1 MYEFE
6 KKKLL
11 NSLNEDILELLKN
24 EQCIIAG
31 GSITSL
37 FTRNEIND
45 IDIYFR
51 SKESLINALKEIKG
65 QSTIMAFTDKA
76 TMFVKD
82 SSEYA
87 YQFIHFKFFDNPQE
101 IFDTFD
107 FTVCMGA
114 YDFKTEDFI
123 FHPSFLTH
131 NSQRLLKVNDKTAY
145 PIMTALRVQKYL
157 DKGYTISK
165 PEFIK
170 IMLVINQLNITTY
183 KQLKE
188 QMGGMYGVNYD
199 KLFKDIQDEDKFD
212 INVVIEKLSD
222 IILDDSYFEL
232 PFRSDTNFEHE
243 IEKYINNS
251 YIEDGYNI
259 YKITYKD
266 SSYGY
271 NKKEKVKYI
280 IVRDSHIVDVLDLE
294 DIDID
299 DDKLSINLPTLR
311 VYKNVKKT
319 EDNKLFSFWDKSFEY
334 ILLKEVIA
342 KNEEGL
348 FFSHNLDDCDTY
360 KCNDNSVTIECLVS
374 LEDYIGNSRFVKC
387 IPIGIIKDNNKEVLE
402 IKEEVSN
409 KTLSWDLE

>member
-51 SKESLINALKEIKG
+51 SKESLINALKEIKE

-114 YDFKTEDFI
+114 YDFKTDDFI

-131 NSQRLLKVNDKTAY
+131 NSQRLLKVNEKTAY

-170 IMLVINQLNITTY
+170 IMLVINQLNIITY

-199 KLFKDIQDEDKFD
+199 KLFKDIQDNDNFD
-212 INVVIEKLSD
+212 INVAIETLSD

-232 PFRSDTNFEHE
+232 PFRDKIDFKHE

-251 YIEDGYNI
+251 YGESKNEAIESLKDVEDTKVVQLTETDLKKMLACLGSCLFIASEDLSKEERSILLGY
-259 YKITYKD
+259 
-266 SSYGY
+266 SYDLGY
-271 NKKEKVKYI
+271 VISDILGIENYDDT
-280 IVRDSHIVDVLDLE
+280 R
-294 DIDID
+294 IDI
-299 DDKLSINLPTLR
+299 NT
-311 VYKNVKKT
+311 
-319 EDNKLFSFWDKSFEY
+319 
-334 ILLKEVIA
+334 
-342 KNEEGL
+342 
-348 FFSHNLDDCDTY
+348 
-360 KCNDNSVTIECLVS
+360 
-374 LEDYIGNSRFVKC
+374 
-387 IPIGIIKDNNKEVLE
+387 LE
-402 IKEEVSN
+402 IEE
-409 KTLSWDLE
+409 LS

>member
-114 YDFKTEDFI
+114 YDFKAEDFI

-170 IMLVINQLNITTY
+170 IMLVINQLNIITY

-199 KLFKDIQDEDKFD
+199 KLFKDIQDNDKFD
-212 INVVIEKLSD
+212 INVVIETLSD

-232 PFRSDTNFEHE
+232 PFKGKTDFEHE
-243 IEKYINNS
+243 VEKYINNS
-251 YIEDGYNI
+251 YIEDGYKI
-259 YKITYKD
+259 YKRSYKD
-266 SSYGY
+266 NSYGY
-271 NKKEKVKYI
+271 TKKEKVKYI
-280 IVRDSHIVDVLDLE
+280 IVKDNHLIDVLNLDG
-294 DIDID
+294 IDID
-299 DDKLSINLPTLR
+299 DDKLSTDLPEIH
-311 VYKNVKKT
+311 VYKNVRRT
-319 EDNKLFSFWDKSFEY
+319 EDNKLFSFWDEKFQY
-334 ILLKEVIA
+334 TLLEEVVA
-342 KNEEGL
+342 KNEDGL
-348 FFSHNLDDCDTY
+348 YFSLTLEECGTY
-360 KCNDNSVTIECLVS
+360 RDYNGSVVIECIVS
-374 LEDYIGNSRFVKC
+374 LEDYVGDSKFIKC
-387 IPIGIIKDNNKEVLE
+387 IPIEVVRDNITSKQITKIVN
-402 IKEEVSN
+402 SN
-409 KTLSWDLE
+409 ELPWE

>member
-51 SKESLINALKEIKG
+51 SKESLINALKEIEG

-114 YDFKTEDFI
+114 YDFKTDDFI

-131 NSQRLLKVNDKTAY
+131 NSQRLLKVNEKTAY

-170 IMLVINQLNITTY
+170 IMLVINQLNIITY

-199 KLFKDIQDEDKFD
+199 KLFKDIQDNDNFD
-212 INVVIEKLSD
+212 INVAIETLSD

-232 PFRSDTNFEHE
+232 PFRDKIDFKHE
-243 IEKYINNS
+243 VEKYINNS
-251 YIEDGYNI
+251 Y
-259 YKITYKD
+259 
-266 SSYGY
+266 
-271 NKKEKVKYI
+271 
-280 IVRDSHIVDVLDLE
+280 
-294 DIDID
+294 
-299 DDKLSINLPTLR
+299 
-311 VYKNVKKT
+311 
-319 EDNKLFSFWDKSFEY
+319 
-334 ILLKEVIA
+334 
-342 KNEEGL
+342 
-348 FFSHNLDDCDTY
+348 
-360 KCNDNSVTIECLVS
+360 
-374 LEDYIGNSRFVKC
+374 
-387 IPIGIIKDNNKEVLE
+387 
-402 IKEEVSN
+402 
-409 KTLSWDLE
+409 

>member
-11 NSLNEDILELLKN
+11 NSINEDILKLLKN

-51 SKESLINALKEIKG
+51 NKESLINALKEIKE
-65 QSTIMAFTDKA
+65 QATIMAFTDKA

-82 SSEYA
+82 RSEYA

-114 YDFKTEDFI
+114 YDFKTEEFI
-123 FHPSFLTH
+123 FHSSFLAH
-131 NSQRLLKVNDKTAY
+131 NSQRLLKVNEKTAY
-145 PIMTALRVQKYL
+145 PIVTSLRVQKYL

-165 PEFIK
+165 PELIK

-199 KLFKDIQDEDKFD
+199 KLFEDIQDDDKFD
-212 INVVIEKLSD
+212 INVVIERLSD

-232 PFRSDTNFEHE
+232 PFRNNTDFEHE

-251 YIEDGYNI
+251 YVEDGYKI
-259 YKITYKD
+259 YKRTCKD

-271 NKKEKVKYI
+271 NNKEKVKYI
-280 IVRDSHIVDVLDLE
+280 IVKDNHIIDVLDID

-299 DDKLSINLPTLR
+299 DDKLSTDLPTIR
-311 VYKNVKKT
+311 VYKNVKRT
-319 EDNKLFSFWDKSFEY
+319 EDNELFSFWDNNFQY
-334 ILLKEVIA
+334 TLLKEVVA

-348 FFSHNLDDCDTY
+348 FFSQNLDGCDIY
-360 KCNDNSVTIECLVS
+360 KNNENSVAIGCLVS
-374 LEDYIGNSRFVKC
+374 LEDYMGDSRFAKC
-387 IPIGIIKDNNKEVLE
+387 IPIGIVRDNKKEV
-402 IKEEVSN
+402 
-409 KTLSWDLE
+409 